1 MRVSIIILVLASVIL
16 FTGCAVPTLANGKYE
31 TSLPGREDFV
41 AVYNGLLIMRL
52 RNPEK
57 ASGTDDGY
65 WDWGGKFTVREDNQI
80 DLDMDRQ
87 TARKWMFYYQLSRNG
102 KGIKVHDLRAENSY
116 QLDYM
121 PPRRQTQ
128 SNAAAEGD
136 KEVPSSAYPAF
147 N

>member
-1 MRVSIIILVLASVIL
+1 MRLSIIILAFVSVIL

-31 TSLPGREDFV
+31 TSLPGREDFI
-41 AVYNGLLIMRL
+41 AVYNGMLIMRL
-52 RNPEK
+52 RSPEK

-65 WDWGGKFTVREDNQI
+65 WDWGGKFKVREDNRI

-87 TARKWMFYYQLSRNG
+87 TARKWNFYYQLSRNG
-102 KGIKVHDLRAENSY
+102 KGVKVHDLRAENSY

-121 PPRRQTQ
+121 PPKRLPQQ
-128 SNAAAEGD
+128 NSAADGTGELPA
-136 KEVPSSAYPAF
+136 SAYPAF